1 MEIIL
6 ASTSPYRKELLKKLS
21 LEFIAVAPEVDEEE
35 FKQGNLNPMQLA
47 TTLATAKAQSVSQ
60 KFPHALI
67 IGSDQV
73 VEKDNKIYSKPQTF
87 EKAAAQLAELS
98 GQIHRIITAVSLI
111 YNQKIVNFCDVT
123 ILHMRQL
130 HPEIIKNYLRNDIPF
145 DCAGSYK
152 LESKGISLFH
162 KIESMDFTA
171 VTGLPLIALG
181 NHLRDLGLQ
190 VPGNNWEAK

>member
-6 ASTSPYRKELLKKLS
+6 ASTSPYRKELLEKLS
-21 LEFIAVAPEVDEEE
+21 LEFMTVAPAVDEEAY
-35 FKQGNLNPMQLA
+35 KQGSLNPKELA

-60 KFPHALI
+60 QYPHALI

-73 VEKDNKIYSKPQTF
+73 VEKDNRIFSKPRTL
-87 EKAAAQLAELS
+87 EKAMDQLTELS
-98 GQIHRIITAVSLI
+98 GTTHSIITAVSI
-111 YNQKIVNFCDVT
+111 IQGEKVINFCDVT

-130 HPEIIKNYLRNDIPF
+130 SKEIIKNYLRNDIPF

-162 KIESMDFTA
+162 KIESEDFTA

-181 NHLRDLGLQ
+181 NHLRELGIQ
-190 VPGNNWEAK
+190 VPGTNWED